1 MTLMSDKPTPRA
13 RSLAAAIASHKLS
26 IERDI
31 KAADEQHLPVP
42 TIVRVTPANLSA
54 WMKMIDP

>member
-13 RSLAAAIASHKLS
+13 RSLAAAIASTKLS
-26 IERDI
+26 IEREI
-31 KAADEQHLPVP
+31 AAADEQRKPVP
-42 TIVRVTPANLSA
+42 AIIRKTPANLFA